1 MIEIRT
7 ATNEEYKEIQEVVQ
21 LAFKNEEMS
30 DQNEHNL
37 VIKIKDSDAYI
48 AELSLVA
55 IESGKIVGHIMMSR
69 ITINNDEEHIES
81 LALAPVSVLPDFQ
94 NLGIGSMLIKKLIGI
109 AEQLEFTSIIVLGHD
124 TYYPKFGFEEAEK
137 YNIYPPFEVP
147 SQYFM
152 VKFLTDDVSGIN
164 GKVQYSKA
172 FE

>member
-7 ATNEEYKEIQEVVQ
+7 ARNEDYKEIQHVVQ
-21 LAFKNEEMS
+21 RAFENEEMS
-30 DQNEHNL
+30 DHNEHHL

-48 AELSLVA
+48 PELSLVA
-55 IESGKIVGHIMMSR
+55 IEAGKIVGHIMLSK

-81 LALAPVSVLPDFQ
+81 LALAPVSVLPEFQ
-94 NLGIGSMLIKKLIGI
+94 NRGIGSILIKKSIVI
-109 AEQLEFTSIIVLGHD
+109 AEQLGFTSIIVLGHD

-147 SQYFM
+147 SHYFM
-152 VKFLTDDVSGIN
+152 VKFLTDDVRCIN
-164 GKVQYSKA
+164 GIVQYSKA